1 MRPFLLLLLTLGG
14 CAPAALAV
22 GTTAAVGG
30 AAVKGTVG
38 VAKGTG
44 RVAAAGVGAAVPGG

>member
-1 MRPFLLLLLTLGG
+1 MRACALLLMLAG
-14 CAPAALAV
+14 CAPAVVAV

-30 AAVKGTVG
+30 AAVKGTAA

-44 RVAAAGVGAAVPGG
+44 RVAAAGVRAAVPGD

>member
-1 MRPFLLLLLTLGG
+1 MRVLAVALLLGG
-14 CAPAALAV
+14 CAPAVVAV

-30 AAVKGTVG
+30 AAVKGAAA

-44 RVAAAGVGAAVPGG
+44 RVAAAGVRAAVPGE

>member
-1 MRPFLLLLLTLGG
+1 MRALAIFFLVGG

-30 AAVKGTVG
+30 AAVKGTAA

-44 RVAAAGVGAAVPGG
+44 RVAAAGVRAAVPGG

>member
-1 MRPFLLLLLTLGG
+1 MRICALVLLLAG
-14 CAPAALAV
+14 CAPAVIAV

-30 AAVKGTVG
+30 AAVKGTAA

-44 RVAAAGVGAAVPGG
+44 RVAAAGVRTVVPGD

>member
-1 MRPFLLLLLTLGG
+1 MRATALLLLLSG
-14 CAPAALAV
+14 CAPAAIAV

-30 AAVKGTVG
+30 AAVKGTAA

-44 RVAAAGVGAAVPGG
+44 RMAAAGVRAAVPGG

>member
-1 MRPFLLLLLTLGG
+1 MRAVALLVLLGG
-14 CAPAALAV
+14 CGPAALAV

-30 AAVKGTVG
+30 VAVKGTAA

-44 RVAAAGVGAAVPGG
+44 RVAAAGVRAAVPGG